1 MARFSVSPAAID
13 RLRQLRSDAGQ
24 GAEVVIIYWEGP
36 QTDSRRLPDGGTEW
50 VRVSEG
56 EWCVGFVSRTKV
68 QGENLEVIAGLEF
81 LVSEYPSKDNIDGR
95 TVDYANGK
103 FLVR

>member
-1 MARFSVSPAAID
+1 MARFSVAPAAAD
-13 RLRQLRSDAGQ
+13 RLRQLRSEYGK

-36 QTDSRRLPDGGTEW
+36 QTDSRRRPDGGTEW

-56 EWCVGFVSRTKV
+56 EWCVGFVSRAKV
-68 QGENLEVIAGLEF
+68 QGEHLEVIAGLEF
-81 LVSEYPSKDNIDGR
+81 LVSEKPSKDNIDGR
-95 TVDYANGK
+95 TLDYAKGK